1 MGASTC
7 PSLGQ
12 REGRQSSKDR
22 SPGTVAM
29 GIALTDIYPELA
41 RQVWSQ
47 WGKEFR
53 LQAAAKDRVGRY
65 LPHLQG

>member
-1 MGASTC
+1 M
-7 PSLGQ
+7 
-12 REGRQSSKDR
+12 
-22 SPGTVAM
+22 AM

-65 LPHLQG
+65 LLHLQG